1 VVLYKKG
8 DDVLTGLDPNSVW
21 YISHVD
27 LTLRLILS
35 LILGGSIGLEREW
48 SNHPAGLRTHILVCL
63 GSTTIMLLSMYGF
76 SEFFINEPSLRGDPA
91 RLAAQV
97 ISGIGFLGAGAI
109 MRTGSTVSGL
119 TTAASIWVVAA
130 IGLAVGA
137 GFYYVSIVT
146 VILVLFCLFVLNHW
160 EKYLNRKRNRDEFTV
175 KVLDD
180 PECLSEVINCLVELK
195 IQIRHI
201 QIHRMSEEASDASG
215 LISIG
220 ISLALRKDEE
230 QMSSLLKT
238 ICGIPHV
245 HAVDFQNSMKRN
257 KSENQLASVS
267 TS

>member
-1 VVLYKKG
+1 VLEEKG
-8 DDVLTGLDPNSVW
+8 DIVLTDLDVNSIW

-76 SEFFINEPSLRGDPA
+76 SEFFINEPALRGDPA

-137 GFYYVSIVT
+137 GFYYVSLVT

-160 EKYLNRKRNRDEFTV
+160 EKYLNRKRIKDEFIV
-175 KVLDD
+175 RVLDD
-180 PECLSEVINCLVELK
+180 PACLSDVLNRLVELK
-195 IQIRHI
+195 LQIRHI
-201 QIHRMSEEASDASG
+201 QIRRMSEEASDASG
-215 LISIG
+215 LIAIG
-220 ISLALRKDEE
+220 ISTSLHNDEE
-230 QMSSLLKT
+230 QMNSLLKT

-245 HAVDFQNSMKRN
+245 HTVDFQNNKKRSKN
-257 KSENQLASVS
+257 ENQLTSVP
-267 TS
+267 TR